1 MMSTTKPDLAR
12 GIARDFGIS
21 YKMAL
26 EILDRA
32 FDTIAEEV
40 AVGRIVYIK
49 GIGSF
54 MVKNH
59 PPKTRWD
66 VVKGVKVIDEAKR
79 EPKFRPSR
87 EFKEKCN
94 LRQ

>member
-1 MMSTTKPDLAR
+1 MISTTKPDIAR
-12 GIARDFGIS
+12 GIARDFGIP

-26 EILDRA
+26 GILDAA
-32 FDTIAEEV
+32 FDTIADEV
-40 AVGRIVYIK
+40 AVGRTVYIK

-54 MVKNH
+54 ATKVR
-59 PPKTRWD
+59 PSKTRWD
-66 VVKGVKVIDEAKR
+66 VVKGAKVVEAAKR
-79 EPKFRPSR
+79 EPKFRPSH